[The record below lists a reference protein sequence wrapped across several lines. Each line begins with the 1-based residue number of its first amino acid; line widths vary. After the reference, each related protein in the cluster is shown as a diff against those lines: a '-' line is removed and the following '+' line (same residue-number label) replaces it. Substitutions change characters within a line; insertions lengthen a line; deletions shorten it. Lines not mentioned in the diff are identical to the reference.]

1 MGAQFTVILLAEL
14 LILFL
19 FSRAVTGSLAGM
31 IHLFTRSRK
40 LSISLLVIL
49 FLPGTIIHELAHLLS
64 AGMMMVPVGEIEI
77 LPKIEND
84 SVHLGSVEVAQ
95 TDIFRRAIIGL
106 APLFF
111 GTGVILSLFWI
122 AFGLFSLP
130 LLSWWSAVLMYLV
143 FAISN
148 TMFSSR
154 KDMEGIAVFLSLLF
168 FLILAVAGAFYI
180 SGFSP
185 AFLLEMLNASKT
197 VSFFYKA
204 DLFLAI
210 PIMVDL
216 GLWGIAKIILG
227 LKSA

>member
-1 MGAQFTVILLAEL
+1 VGAQFTVILLAEL

-106 APLFF
+106 DPLFF
-111 GTGVILSLFWI
+111 GTGVILSGD
-122 AFGLFSLP
+122 AD
-130 LLSWWSAVLMYLV
+130 SAAKAKVYANETSTDVTGSDCGCDDKMEVLRFV
-143 FAISN
+143 
-148 TMFSSR
+148 R
-154 KDMEGIAVFLSLLF
+154 
-168 FLILAVAGAFYI
+168 
-180 SGFSP
+180 SG
-185 AFLLEMLNASKT
+185 
-197 VSFFYKA
+197 
-204 DLFLAI
+204 
-210 PIMVDL
+210 
-216 GLWGIAKIILG
+216 
-227 LKSA
+227 